1 MAETAEVA
9 EIRPLRVLPG
19 GAQAVPEEYVAAG
32 IMAGALVLLWAMRR
46 GLGHDATHVHAGG
59 AAAFTFVA
67 YYLIVTGMIRL
78 LAARLA
84 ERGDSPLA
92 RAVGFYA

>member
-1 MAETAEVA
+1 
-9 EIRPLRVLPG
+9 
-19 GAQAVPEEYVAAG
+19 
-32 IMAGALVLLWAMRR
+32 MRR